1 MQYRIMLV
9 DDEINVLRA
18 IRRVLNCLP
27 EYELEDH
34 SLEIELFTS
43 PVTALQRADHVSF
56 DLVMTDYRMP
66 EMTGVEFL
74 VQLKNIQPNA
84 MRLILSGYAD
94 LDGLIGA
101 INEAQIF
108 RFIAKP
114 WHDFELQSAIIQA
127 LSYRFLLLENQ
138 RLADLSRVQE
148 GQLTK
153 QELELKRLEDENPGI
168 TKVNWGP
175 DGSVML
181 DL

>member
-9 DDEINVLRA
+9 DDELNVLRS
-18 IRRVLNCLP
+18 IRRVLNGLSDD
-27 EYELEDH
+27 ELEGH

-43 PVTALQRADHVSF
+43 PVAALQRADYVSF
-56 DLVMTDYRMP
+56 DLVMSDYRMP
-66 EMTGVEFL
+66 EMSGVEFF
-74 VQLKNIQPNA
+74 VKLKNMQPNA

-114 WHDFELQSAIIQA
+114 WHDYDLQSAIMQA
-127 LSYRFLLLENQ
+127 LSFRYLLLENQ

-148 GQLTK
+148 GKLTK